1 MPTSDGR
8 TRTFEAALWLD
19 MLKVEGSDLVYTYM
33 IETRAI
39 VIPETIKAIRAL
51 TDLEADAKA
60 SMERTN

>member
-1 MPTSDGR
+1 MVDN
-8 TRTFEAALWLD
+8 
-19 MLKVEGSDLVYTYM
+19 
-33 IETRAI
+33 RAI